1 MNKKYQLG
9 QLRRVIENPDI
20 TSGLYLID
28 TVLDDKEIEK
38 YIKELDGCAYLKLS
52 LLPPKD
58 SSVFEMFVIGL
69 IYKFNNQTLKEMM
82 RPLLSDTQ
90 KRDNVLLTILIDI
103 MKNHIERRTILHLEG
118 EKDLS

>member
-38 YIKELDGCAYLKLS
+38 YIKEL
-52 LLPPKD
+52 
-58 SSVFEMFVIGL
+58 
-69 IYKFNNQTLKEMM
+69 KFPT
-82 RPLLSDTQ
+82 P
-90 KRDNVLLTILIDI
+90 
-103 MKNHIERRTILHLEG
+103 
-118 EKDLS
+118 